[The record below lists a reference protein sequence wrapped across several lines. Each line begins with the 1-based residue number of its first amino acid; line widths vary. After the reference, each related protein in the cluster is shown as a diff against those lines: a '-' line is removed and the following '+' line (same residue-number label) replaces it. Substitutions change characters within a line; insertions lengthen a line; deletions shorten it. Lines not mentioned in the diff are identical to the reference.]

1 MWVCEVAPLSGQ
13 AGFRVSVLEQARRV
27 SFAEFLDALA
37 TDAGARRSFA
47 ACLAGMPFPSFF
59 WECVSVTRS
68 SSTEPFECA
77 VLPAPVLARAAPDL
91 QSFAEHFSAAESVV
105 SFENLGRDATLIV
118 PCPRAEPSA
127 YPHLAAFLRAAPP
140 EQVDAL
146 LRAVARC
153 ARERLR
159 SAPFWLSTSGAGVA
173 WVHVRID
180 SRPKYYQ
187 YAPYR
192 REPSGASGERL

>member
-1 MWVCEVAPLSGQ
+1 MWACEVTALSGH
-13 AGFRVSVLEQARRV
+13 AGFRVSVLAEGRRV
-27 SFAEFLDALA
+27 SFAEFLDGLA
-37 TDAGARRSFA
+37 SDAGARSVFS

-59 WECVSVTRS
+59 WECVSVTRA
-68 SSTEPFECA
+68 SSTEPFECV
-77 VLPAPVLARAAPDL
+77 VLSAPVLARAAPDVR
-91 QSFAEHFSAAESVV
+91 SFAEHFNAADSVV
-105 SFENLGRDATLIV
+105 RFENLGRDATLIV

-127 YPHLAAFLRAAPP
+127 YPHLAVFLREAAP

-146 LRAVARC
+146 LATTARA

-159 SAPFWLSTSGAGVA
+159 GVPFWLSTSGAGVA

-192 REPSGASGERL
+192 REPSRALGE

>member
-1 MWVCEVAPLSGQ
+1 MWVCDVAPLSGQ
-13 AGFRVSVLEQARRV
+13 AGFRVSLLQQGERV
-27 SFAEFLDALA
+27 SYAEFLDGLA
-37 TDAGARRSFA
+37 TDAGARSVFSG
-47 ACLAGMPFPSFF
+47 CLAGMPFPSFF
-59 WECVSVTRS
+59 WECVQVARS
-68 SSTEPFECA
+68 SATKPFECA
-77 VLPAPVLARAAPDL
+77 VLSAPVLARAAPDL
-91 QSFAEHFSAAESVV
+91 QSFAEHFSVAEPVV
-105 SFENLGRDATLIV
+105 YFDNLGRDATLIV
-118 PCPRAEPSA
+118 PCPRAQPSA

-159 SAPFWLSTSGAGVA
+159 SGSAPFWLSTSGAGVA

-192 REPSGASGERL
+192 SAPSGE